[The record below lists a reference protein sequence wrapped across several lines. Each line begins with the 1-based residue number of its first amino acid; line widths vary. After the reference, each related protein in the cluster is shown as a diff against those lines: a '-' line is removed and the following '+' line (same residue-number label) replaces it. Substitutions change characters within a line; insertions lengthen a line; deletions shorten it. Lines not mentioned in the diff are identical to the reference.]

1 MTDVIITDGEANTT
15 PIQESVAD
23 GVKVAEQIIE
33 TAQVLK
39 AQDDNRMIELLH
51 DTISRLNHLSE
62 KLDSVD
68 GKLDRIE
75 MQVINNTISVEN
87 AIEDLAD
94 VADEVTEEVEEA
106 IDEVVDE
113 VSEEV
118 IEGVAV
124 EKIDPPALEITE
136 SVEVREGP
144 KKKKRVWL

>member
-1 MTDVIITDGEANTT
+1 MTDITITDGEATT
-15 PIQESVAD
+15 APAQDAVTE

-39 AQDDNRMIELLH
+39 AQDDSRTIELLH
-51 DTISRLNHLSE
+51 DVISRLNHLSDRLDGIYE
-62 KLDSVD
+62 KLNLV
-68 GKLDRIE
+68 E

-94 VADEVTEEVEEA
+94 VADEVADEMEEA

-113 VSEEV
+113 VV
-118 IEGVAV
+118 GDVAIEAV
-124 EKIDPPALEITE
+124 EKVDAPALEI
-136 SVEVREGP
+136 VEVREEP

>member
-39 AQDDNRMIELLH
+39 AQDDNRMIDLLL
-51 DTISRLNHLSE
+51 DAISRLNVLVD
-62 KLDSVD
+62 KLDSMD
-68 GKLDRIE
+68 DRLNRIE

-94 VADEVTEEVEEA
+94 VADEVTDEVEEA
-106 IDEVVDE
+106 IDEVVDD
-113 VSEEV
+113 VA
-118 IEGVAV
+118 IETV
-124 EKIDPPALEITE
+124 EKVDAPPLEVE
-136 SVEVREGP
+136 SVEVREEP
-144 KKKKRVWL
+144 KKKKRIWL

>member
-1 MTDVIITDGEANTT
+1 MTDVIIKESEDNTT

-39 AQDDNRMIELLH
+39 AQDDNRMIDLLH
-51 DTISRLNHLSE
+51 DVVSRLNHLAE
-62 KLDSVD
+62 KLDGVD

-75 MQVINNTISVEN
+75 MQVINNTISVES

-94 VADEVTEEVEEA
+94 MADEVTDEVEEA

-113 VSEEV
+113 VV
-118 IEGVAV
+118 DDVAIETV
-124 EKIDPPALEITE
+124 EKVDAPPLEVE
-136 SVEVREGP
+136 SVEVREEP